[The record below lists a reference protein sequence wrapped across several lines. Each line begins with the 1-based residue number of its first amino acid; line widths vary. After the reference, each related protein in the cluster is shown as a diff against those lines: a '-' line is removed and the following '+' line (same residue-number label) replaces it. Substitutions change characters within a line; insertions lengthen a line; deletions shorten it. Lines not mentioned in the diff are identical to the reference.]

1 MRTAAVAFIL
11 SMLCA
16 ALLTPIVRRLARRFG
31 ALDHALSARQI
42 HGQAVPRLGGI
53 AIVVAFYAPLLGL
66 LFAQSG
72 VGSTLEHERYFAL
85 GLFVGG
91 LLIAALG
98 VYDDLRG
105 AGAGKKFAVQF
116 LVAGTV
122 YFLGFRVEEIANP
135 FGNPIALGWAA
146 LPFTLIWVVGVINA
160 MNLIDGLDGLAGGV
174 ALVAVS
180 TIFLV
185 SLQRGQPLMILF
197 CASLGGAILGFLF
210 YNFNPASIF
219 MGDTGSMFL
228 GFILATSS
236 IRTNQ
241 KSSTTVAVLIP
252 IIILGLPILDTLLA
266 MSRRAVR
273 GRPLF
278 RADKEH
284 IHHRLLGL
292 GLTHR
297 QAVLV
302 LYGMCVLL
310 GGVALVLTYTNSAV
324 ITVTLLSVLAVSLFM
339 FLRHLGYI
347 RFEVNHFLSDQRR
360 RNRALRV
367 AVRPFADR
375 LRRATGPE
383 EIWESV
389 RDASAVFEASAV
401 RLELLEASPFGNP
414 STIVF
419 SSGSPM
425 LADAVDETPT
435 PTPTPGHF
443 QARFG
448 LLGIRREEGHIELS
462 WHDARTELDRDIEI
476 AVELFCDYVVDAYD
490 RVRSHTRAAK
500 QPTRESRPSSNLDQP
515 HN

>member
-1 MRTAAVAFIL
+1 
-11 SMLCA
+11 MLCA
-16 ALLTPIVRRLARRFG
+16 AILTPLVRRLSHRFG
-31 ALDHALSARQI
+31 VLDHAVSSRKI
-42 HGQAVPRLGGI
+42 HGRAVPRLGGI
-53 AIVVAFYAPLLGL
+53 AIVIAFYAPLAGL
-66 LFAQSG
+66 LFTHSG
-72 VGSTLEHERYFAL
+72 VGYTLGQERHFAL
-85 GLFVGG
+85 GLFLGG
-91 LLIAALG
+91 LPIAALG
-98 VYDDLRG
+98 IYDDLRG
-105 AGAGKKFAVQF
+105 AGARKKFIVQF
-116 LVAGTV
+116 LVAGTM

-135 FGNPIALGWAA
+135 FGSTIVLGWVA

-185 SLQRGQPLMILF
+185 SFQRSQPLMILF

-228 GFILATSS
+228 GFVLATSS

-252 IIILGLPILDTLLA
+252 IITLGLPILDTLLA

-302 LYGMCVLL
+302 LYAMCLLL
-310 GGVALVLTYTNSAV
+310 GAVALMLTYTNSAV
-324 ITVTLLSVLAVSLFM
+324 ITVTLLAVLAVTLFI
-339 FLRHLGYI
+339 FLRRLGYI

-375 LRRATGPE
+375 LRRVNGAE
-383 EIWESV
+383 EIWDVV
-389 RDASAVFEASAV
+389 REVSTVFAAGAV
-401 RLELLEASPFGNP
+401 RLELPGGELAGQRSKM
-414 STIVF
+414 VF
-419 SSGSPM
+419 SSAPPVVATS
-425 LADAVDETPT
+425 ADELVVESTPT
-435 PTPTPGHF
+435 PSPCF
-443 QARFG
+443 RARFG
-448 LLGIRREEGHIELS
+448 LVGIRREEGQLEFG
-462 WHDARTELDRDIEI
+462 WYDARTELDRDIEI
-476 AVELFCDYVVDAYD
+476 AIELFCDYLVDAYERIRSRP
-490 RVRSHTRAAK
+490 RVA
-500 QPTRESRPSSNLDQP
+500 QRESREPQLAPPLPPQN
-515 HN
+515 